1 MTVDAARE
9 GRKDAGSTPATST
22 MITNN
27 LKIFWRNSYLLL
39 IKVYLDYAPSGGA
52 IRLLREPAKLQR

>member
-22 MITNN
+22 MITKDLQNFY
-27 LKIFWRNSYLLL
+27 KIPTLFLSKKSLG
-39 IKVYLDYAPSGGA
+39 YAGP
-52 IRLLREPAKLQR
+52 

>member
-22 MITNN
+22 MITHSSTSPKKLPQVLTL
-27 LKIFWRNSYLLL
+27 LKNITLSL
-39 IKVYLDYAPSGGA
+39 APPKSQTRK
-52 IRLLREPAKLQR
+52 ISVSL

>member
-22 MITNN
+22 MIAN
-27 LKIFWRNSYLLL
+27 
-39 IKVYLDYAPSGGA
+39 D
-52 IRLLREPAKLQR
+52 LRKFRGIPT